1 MANITRVSPAE
12 AKRLVDEDGYVYV
25 DVRSVPEYEAG
36 HPAGAANVP
45 LLHAGPGGM
54 TPNPDFLAVMSAA
67 YPKDAKLVLGCRS
80 GQRSLRAAEAL
91 AAAGYAT
98 LVDQRAGFDGARN
111 AFGGIAEAGW
121 AAEGLPVET
130 NTAGGAYAD
139 VLKRTGAL
147 G

>member
-12 AKRLVDEDGYVYV
+12 AKRLLDEDGYVYV

-36 HPAGAANVP
+36 HPVGATNVP

-54 TPNPDFLAVMSAA
+54 TPNPDFVAVMSAA
-67 YPKDAKLVLGCRS
+67 FPKDAKLVLGCRS

-91 AAAGYAT
+91 AAAGYVT

-130 NTAGGAYAD
+130 STPGGAYAD